1 MKSLEQISTLQ
12 DRIADAQRQRARA
25 EGARAVAQADLDA
38 TMDDLRR
45 EYQVTDLEAATLLL
59 EQMRAELDQIAADI
73 TTTLDEI
80 GVA

>member
-1 MKSLEQISTLQ
+1 MNSLEKISALQ
-12 DRIADAQRQRARA
+12 DRIVDAQRQRARA

-59 EQMRAELDQIAADI
+59 EQMRAEIDQITADI
-73 TTTLDEI
+73 TAALDEI